1 MKIEFEKQF
10 GQGVDPWYAKAER
23 WAKKQKFPISFL
35 ALGIIAYL
43 KKVWIN
49 VKVENTMRSVD
60 ADIKKIHELWD
71 EEETNNRM
79 NVIAQNGNDGLHY
92 SETPSEVNGLNDM
105 SISFSQEE
113 DPSSDDTHLFLFLHG
128 KVYQFSYLVFS
139 LQSRLLF

>member
-10 GQGVDPWYAKAER
+10 GKGVDPWYAKAER

-49 VKVENTMRSVD
+49 VKIDNTMKNVD
-60 ADIKKIHELWD
+60 RQVEDLHELWD

-79 NVIAQNGNDGLHY
+79 NIIAQNGNDGLHY
-92 SETPSEVNGLNDM
+92 SETPSEVDGLNDM
-105 SISFSQEE
+105 SISFSKEE
-113 DPSSDDTHLFLFLHG
+113 DPSSDDTHSF
-128 KVYQFSYLVFS
+128 
-139 LQSRLLF
+139 

>member
-10 GQGVDPWYAKAER
+10 GKGVDPWYAKAER

-35 ALGIIAYL
+35 ALGLITYL

-49 VKVENTMRSVD
+49 VKIENTMKSVD

-71 EEETNNRM
+71 EEETNSRM

-92 SETPSEVNGLNDM
+92 SETPSEVDGLNDM
-105 SISFSQEE
+105 SISFSEEE
-113 DPSSDDTHLFLFLHG
+113 DPSSDDTH
-128 KVYQFSYLVFS
+128 
-139 LQSRLLF
+139 

>member
-10 GQGVDPWYAKAER
+10 GKGVDPWYARAER

-35 ALGIIAYL
+35 ALGLIAYL

-49 VKVENTMRSVD
+49 VKVENTMKSVD

-71 EEETNNRM
+71 EEETEHRM

-92 SETPSEVNGLNDM
+92 SETPSEVEGLNDM

-113 DPSSDDTHLFLFLHG
+113 DLSSDDTH
-128 KVYQFSYLVFS
+128 
-139 LQSRLLF
+139 